1 MTAEERS
8 RTIRIMIDSCM
19 RVLKEKEERYYS
31 IDEDVLHNFRVA
43 AGLQGCSLTQALEGM
58 MTKHT
63 VSVYDMINSGQSY
76 APAVWNEKI
85 RDLINYLLLLRIA
98 VKECGLEQ

>member
-31 IDEDVLHNFRVA
+31 IGEDVLHNFRVA
-43 AGLQGCSLTQALEGM
+43 AGLQECSLT
-58 MTKHT
+58 
-63 VSVYDMINSGQSY
+63 
-76 APAVWNEKI
+76 
-85 RDLINYLLLLRIA
+85 
-98 VKECGLEQ
+98 